1 MNFLAHLHL
10 ALLANSSF
18 LGNLMADFVRGT
30 PEEQYSAPVAAG
42 IRLHRRIDTLTDSHP
57 LVREA
62 RQLFRPE
69 YRRYAPI
76 TLDVVWDHFLSLHW
90 SQFEPKT
97 SLTDFTQHVRTVIEP
112 QLAFTPV
119 KFQELNEFMWPQRWL
134 IRYQEIPYIGQVL
147 AGMAKRRPKLAALR
161 ETNQDFTDNYQSLEK
176 IFFRFY
182 PQMMDSVTK
191 PFTGQ

>member
-10 ALLANSSF
+10 ASLANSSF
-18 LGNLMADFVRGT
+18 LGNLMADFVRST

>member
-10 ALLANSSF
+10 ASLANSSF

-161 ETNQDFTDNYQSLEK
+161 ETNQDFIYNYQSFEN

>member
-10 ALLANSSF
+10 ASLANSSF

-57 LVREA
+57 LGRGA

>member
-10 ALLANSSF
+10 ASLANSSF

-30 PEEQYSAPVAAG
+30 PEDQYSVPVAAG

-90 SQFEPKT
+90 SAFEPAV

-134 IRYQEIPYIGQVL
+134 IRYQEVPYIGQVL
-147 AGMAKRRPKLAALR
+147 AGMAKRRPRLAALR
-161 ETNQDFTDNYQSLEK
+161 ETNQDFTDNYQSLEE

-182 PQMMDSVTK
+182 PQMMDTVTK
-191 PFTGQ
+191 PFTAQ

>member
-10 ALLANSSF
+10 ASLANSSF

-161 ETNQDFTDNYQSLEK
+161 ETNQDFTDNYQSLES

>member
-10 ALLANSSF
+10 ASLANSSF

-97 SLTDFTQHVRTVIEP
+97 SLTDFTQHVRTMIEP

-161 ETNQDFTDNYQSLEK
+161 ETNQDFTDNYQSLEA

>member
-10 ALLANSSF
+10 ASLANSSF

-30 PEEQYSAPVAAG
+30 PEKQYSAPVAAG

>member
-10 ALLANSSF
+10 ASLANSSF
-18 LGNLMADFVRGT
+18 LGNLMADFVRGA

-90 SQFEPKT
+90 SHFEPAT

-112 QLAFTPV
+112 QLAFTPM

-134 IRYQEIPYIGQVL
+134 IRYQEIPYIGLVL

-161 ETNQDFTDNYQSLEK
+161 ETNQDFTDNYQSLES

-191 PFTGQ
+191 PFTAQ

>member
-10 ALLANSSF
+10 ASLANSSF

-42 IRLHRRIDTLTDSHP
+42 IRLHRRIDTLTDSHL

>member
-10 ALLANSSF
+10 ASLANSSF

-161 ETNQDFTDNYQSLEK
+161 ETNQDFTDNYQSLES

-191 PFTGQ
+191 PFTAQ

>member
-10 ALLANSSF
+10 ASLANSSF
-18 LGNLMADFVRGT
+18 LGNLMADFVRGA

-90 SQFEPKT
+90 SHFEPAT

-147 AGMAKRRPKLAALR
+147 AGMAKRRPRLAALR
-161 ETNQDFTDNYQSLEK
+161 ETNQDFTDNYQALES

>member
-10 ALLANSSF
+10 ASLANSSF

-161 ETNQDFTDNYQSLEK
+161 ETNQDFTNNYQSLES

>member
-10 ALLANSSF
+10 ASLANSSF

-112 QLAFTPV
+112 QLVFTPV

>member
-10 ALLANSSF
+10 ASLANSSF
-18 LGNLMADFVRGT
+18 LGNLMADFVRGA
-30 PEEQYSAPVAAG
+30 PEEQYSASVAAG

-69 YRRYAPI
+69 YRRYSPI

-161 ETNQDFTDNYQSLEK
+161 ETNQDFTDNYQALEN

-191 PFTGQ
+191 PFTAQ